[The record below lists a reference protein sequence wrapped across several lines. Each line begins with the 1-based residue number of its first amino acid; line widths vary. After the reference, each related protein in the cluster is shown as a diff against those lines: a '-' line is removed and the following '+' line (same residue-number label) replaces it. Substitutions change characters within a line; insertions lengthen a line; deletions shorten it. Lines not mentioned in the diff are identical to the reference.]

1 VEALQ
6 DAHEAFGRRDWQAAY
21 DGFKS
26 CEVLDAADLDALAE
40 AAWWLGHSDEAV
52 QAYQDAYRLY
62 VDQDAGRPA
71 ALAAFMLAIHT
82 RLRGDAAQS
91 DGWMSRAE
99 RLLAD
104 QPEGP
109 EHGYPL
115 YLQIAGLLGRG
126 DLDEAVDAAQ
136 RMQELGHRHGDP
148 TLVALGVFFE
158 GRSRIKQA
166 RVREG
171 LALLDEAMLVAL
183 SDTLKPLWTGAIY
196 CGLMDA
202 CNELVDLRR
211 AREWTDATRRWCDP
225 LPVTNLYPGICRVH
239 QAQVLQVQ
247 GSWDEAELEA
257 AGACQDMLGV
267 DRFAV
272 ADGYYELGEI
282 RRLRGDLP
290 GAEDAYA
297 KAHEYGK
304 DPQPGLA
311 LLRLAQGR
319 VDAATR
325 SIAAA
330 LAASSGSDL
339 EKAPL
344 HAARAHIALATG
356 DLDVAEEAAVELART
371 ASSFD
376 SPGLQAAAHRTTGA
390 VALARGQAVTA
401 LPALRLACQ
410 LWHELDAP
418 YEVARTRVL
427 LAEAYR
433 ALDDEDAA
441 ARECGAALASFERL
455 GAIHDAQALM
465 ASPDLPCGL
474 SRREAEVVR
483 LIATGL
489 TNKAIAAELSLSE
502 KTVARHVSNIFT
514 KTGMTSRSA
523 VAGFAFANGLV
534 STG

>member
-1 VEALQ
+1 VEARHA
-6 DAHEAFGRRDWQAAY
+6 AHEAFDRRDWQAAY
-21 DGFKS
+21 DGFKR
-26 CEVLDAADLDALAE
+26 CDALEAADHDAFAE

-52 QAYQDAYRLY
+52 DAYNEAHRLHLEEGE
-62 VDQDAGRPA
+62 ARRA

-91 DGWMSRAE
+91 DGWMSRAQ

-104 QPEGP
+104 EPEGA

-115 YLQIAGLLGRG
+115 YLQIAALMGEG
-126 DLDEAVDAAQ
+126 DLEQAVESAR
-136 RMQELGHRHGDP
+136 RMQELGRRHDDP
-148 TLVALGVFFE
+148 TLVAMGVFFE

-166 RVREG
+166 RVKEG
-171 LALLDEAMLVAL
+171 LALLDEAMVDAL
-183 SDTLKPLWTGAIY
+183 SDMLNPFWTGAIY

-202 CNELVDLRR
+202 CHELVDLRR
-211 AREWTDATRRWCDP
+211 AREWTDATRRWCEP
-225 LPVTNLYPGICRVH
+225 LPVSNLYPGICRVH

-267 DRFAV
+267 DKFAV

-282 RRLRGDLP
+282 RRLRGDLG
-290 GAEDAYA
+290 GAEEAYD
-297 KAHEYGK
+297 KAHEFGK

-311 LLRLAQGR
+311 LVRLAQR
-319 VDAATR
+319 RTDAAMT
-325 SIAAA
+325 SIATA

-344 HAARAHIALATG
+344 HAAQAQIALAAG
-356 DLDVAEEAAVELART
+356 DVDVAEHAAAELART

-390 VALARGQAVTA
+390 VQLARGQVVSA

-441 ARECGAALASFERL
+441 VRECSAARASFERL
-455 GAIHDAQALM
+455 GATHDVEAL
-465 ASPDLPCGL
+465 AVSRELPCGL
-474 SRREAEVVR
+474 SEREAEVVR
-483 LIATGL
+483 LIASGMS
-489 TNKAIAAELSLSE
+489 NRAIATELSLSE

-523 VAGFAFANGLV
+523 VAGFAFSSGLV
-534 STG
+534 GAG